1 MEIKV
6 TKNKQ
11 ILINILSSLI
21 AFGVNLIINF
31 FLSPYIVKNLGEEV
45 NGFVQLA
52 NNFVMYASLITLA
65 LNSMAGRFISISYH
79 RQDYK
84 SANRY
89 YSSLIIGNITII
101 LVLILPFI
109 VCIYNL
115 ENLINISNENIY
127 DVKVLFSFVFVTF
140 FVTQINGI
148 LNISTYVTN
157 KLYLTNIVNI
167 IRSILNIILLL
178 LFFTIF
184 TAKIYFVSLVG
195 FILSIITSILS
206 YKIKRMVLND
216 IKFKLY
222 NFNFKSMIEMI
233 SSGVWNTI
241 NQCGN
246 ILMTGLDLLIANLL
260 IDPVQMGILSVAKIV
275 PNSIIQ
281 LASIINSNFS
291 PLLVITYTK
300 GTKEDMLREL
310 RSSMKISS
318 VLISIP
324 IMVFCVFGLDFYI
337 LWMPTLDAKIL
348 IILSILTCCAFV
360 PFSGPQVLYNV
371 YTATNKLAINSITVV
386 IGGILNFIMVFLLI
400 KHTDLGIYAIAG
412 TSSFVSIARNLIVT
426 VPYTAKLLGLKWY
439 EFYKDVIVSIVCCA
453 ICLGVSIVIK
463 AIIIPSGWISMIIS
477 VFISCLI
484 SCAIN
489 MLFVLDKKEKLMLK
503 NRINKGVKKN
513 G

>member
-1 MEIKV
+1 M
-6 TKNKQ
+6 
-11 ILINILSSLI
+11 
-21 AFGVNLIINF
+21 
-31 FLSPYIVKNLGEEV
+31 
-45 NGFVQLA
+45 
-52 NNFVMYASLITLA
+52 
-65 LNSMAGRFISISYH
+65 
-79 RQDYK
+79 
-84 SANRY
+84 
-89 YSSLIIGNITII
+89 
-101 LVLILPFI
+101 
-109 VCIYNL
+109 
-115 ENLINISNENIY
+115 
-127 DVKVLFSFVFVTF
+127 
-140 FVTQINGI
+140 
-148 LNISTYVTN
+148 
-157 KLYLTNIVNI
+157 
-167 IRSILNIILLL
+167 
-178 LFFTIF
+178 FFTIF